1 MSKEI
6 VEMLK
11 EISSKKAEIVDQ
23 TPFDIFEDNLALQVI
38 EGRLQ
43 SIYSLI
49 ESNPDLTRDYVE
61 EVILPIQNQLDNI
74 EQKINQLL
82 PQKHKKRTILP
93 LRDPVYTDLFKVFFN
108 AAGSSY
114 KRQKALKIAQLQIA
128 YTILFYVGIR
138 VNEMR
143 FFTQKDIENAISTS
157 QFNITHYKQKEA
169 HIHVISDL
177 AVQELKDLK
186 NQLIIIFDKYKY
198 QYLFGKN
205 KPVGEKHLIHMIN
218 SDLRKTCD
226 INEIPYN
233 IKSHSFR
240 INMISNLLQNTTIQ
254 DAADII
260 GHKDIKSTIAYKRYA
275 LNKKEI
281 QKLLNKIDT
290 KNNN

>member
-1 MSKEI
+1 M
-6 VEMLK
+6 VEMLE
-11 EISSKKAEIVDQ
+11 EISSKKAEIVDK
-23 TPFDIFEDNLALQVI
+23 TPIDLFEDNLALQVI
-38 EGRLQ
+38 EERLQ

-49 ESNPDLTRDYVE
+49 ESNPDLTREYVE
-61 EVILPIQNQLDNI
+61 EAILPIQDQLDNI

>member
-1 MSKEI
+1 MSQEI
-6 VEMLK
+6 VEMLE

-23 TPFDIFEDNLALQVI
+23 TPFDIFEDNLDVQVI
-38 EGRLQ
+38 ENRLQ

-49 ESNPDLTRDYVE
+49 ESNPDLTREYVE
-61 EVILPIQNQLDNI
+61 EAILPIQDQLDNI

-82 PQKHKKRTILP
+82 PQKPKKRTILP

-114 KRQKALKIAQLQIA
+114 KRQKGLKIAQLQIA

-157 QFNITHYKQKEA
+157 EFNITHYKQKEA

-186 NQLIIIFDKYKY
+186 NQLKIVFDKYRY
-198 QYLFGKN
+198 RYLFGKN
-205 KPVGEKHLIHMIN
+205 KPVGEKHLISMIN
-218 SDLRKTCD
+218 ADLKKTCE
-226 INEIPYN
+226 ISEIPYN

-240 INMISNLLQNTTIQ
+240 INMISRLLQNTTIQ

-281 QKLLNKIDT
+281 QKLLNKIDNS
-290 KNNN
+290 KNK

>member
-43 SIYSLI
+43 SMYSLI

-61 EVILPIQNQLDNI
+61 EVILPIQDQLDNI

>member
-6 VEMLK
+6 IEMLR

-23 TPFDIFEDNLALQVI
+23 TPFDLFEDNLALQVI
-38 EGRLQ
+38 EERLQ

-49 ESNPDLTRDYVE
+49 ESNPDLTREYVE
-61 EVILPIQNQLDNI
+61 EAILPIQDQLNNI

-82 PQKHKKRTILP
+82 PEKPKKRNILP
-93 LRDPVYTDLFKVFFN
+93 LRDPVYADLFKVFLN

-114 KRQKALKIAQLQIA
+114 KRQKDLKIAQLQIA

-169 HIHVISDL
+169 HIHVISGL

-186 NQLIIIFDKYKY
+186 NQLKIVFNKY
-198 QYLFGKN
+198 QY
-205 KPVGEKHLIHMIN
+205 
-218 SDLRKTCD
+218 R
-226 INEIPYN
+226 
-233 IKSHSFR
+233 
-240 INMISNLLQNTTIQ
+240 
-254 DAADII
+254 
-260 GHKDIKSTIAYKRYA
+260 
-275 LNKKEI
+275 
-281 QKLLNKIDT
+281 
-290 KNNN
+290 

>member
-6 VEMLK
+6 VEMLE

-23 TPFDIFEDNLALQVI
+23 TPFDLFEDNLALQVI
-38 EGRLQ
+38 EERLQ

-49 ESNPDLTRDYVE
+49 ESNPDLTREYVE
-61 EVILPIQNQLDNI
+61 EAILPIQDQLDNI
-74 EQKINQLL
+74 EQKINKLL
-82 PQKHKKRTILP
+82 PQKPKKRTILP
-93 LRDPVYTDLFKVFFN
+93 LRDPVYTDLLKVFFN

-114 KRQKALKIAQLQIA
+114 KRQKDLKIAQLQIA

-157 QFNITHYKQKEA
+157 EFNITHYKQKEA

-186 NQLIIIFDKYKY
+186 NQLKIVFDKYRY
-198 QYLFGKN
+198 RYLFGKN
-205 KPVGEKHLIHMIN
+205 KPVGEKHLIYMIN
-218 SDLRKTCD
+218 ADLKKTCE
-226 INEIPYN
+226 ISEIPYN

-240 INMISNLLQNTTIQ
+240 INMISRLLQNTTIQ

-281 QKLLNKIDT
+281 QKLLNKIDNS
-290 KNNN
+290 KNK

>member
-1 MSKEI
+1 
-6 VEMLK
+6 MLR

-23 TPFDIFEDNLALQVI
+23 TPFDLFEVQVI
-38 EGRLQ
+38 EERLQ

-49 ESNPDLTRDYVE
+49 ESNPDLTREYVE
-61 EVILPIQNQLDNI
+61 EAILPIQDLLDNI

-82 PQKHKKRTILP
+82 PEKRNILP

-114 KRQKALKIAQLQIA
+114 KRQKELKIAQLQIA

-143 FFTQKDIENAISTS
+143 FFTQKDIENVISTS
-157 QFNITHYKQKEA
+157 QFNLTHYKQKEA
-169 HIHVISDL
+169 HIHVISGL

-186 NQLIIIFDKYKY
+186 NQLKIVFDKYRY
-198 QYLFGKN
+198 RYLFGKN
-205 KPVGEKHLIHMIN
+205 KPVGEKHLIYMIN
-218 SDLRKTCD
+218 ADLKKTCE
-226 INEIPYN
+226 ISEIPYN

-240 INMISNLLQNTTIQ
+240 INMISRLLQNTTIQ

-281 QKLLNKIDT
+281 QKLLNKIDNLII
-290 KNNN
+290 KYC